1 MIGAGMVDRNSV
13 YLALEEMVKYGSD
26 LTQMHTLVAYF
37 AFPSEAAARQAAAE
51 LKRREGVES
60 ELFTL
65 PPPWWQAL
73 FVKPRYAVHG
83 TRLLIP
89 TSDEIIRLTDVFN
102 AVAKQCGGV
111 YARWEAKL
119 VR

>member
-1 MIGAGMVDRNSV
+1 MVDRNSV

-26 LTQMHTLVAYF
+26 LTQLHTLTAYF
-37 AFPSEAAARQAAAE
+37 SFPTEAAARQAAAE
-51 LKRREGVES
+51 LKRREGVECTCD
-60 ELFTL
+60 LL

-73 FVKPRYAVHG
+73 FVRPRWAVRG
-83 TRLLIP
+83 TRPLIP
-89 TSDEIIRLTDVFN
+89 TADEIIRLTDVCN
-102 AVAKQCGGV
+102 AVAEQCGGV